1 MGDECRFCESVSPQG
16 ACFSHDKKVK
26 KTIRILYRLFTYI
39 YGTECTGPSGRAA
52 RPVFGD
58 RLYRRSTQIK
68 YTLPIKVHFTVP
80 SMGNGIIRLYDI
92 L

>member
-1 MGDECRFCESVSPQG
+1 MSVAFVRVSLHRVRVSPTI
-16 ACFSHDKKVK
+16 KKVK

>member
-1 MGDECRFCESVSPQG
+1 MKGKRHLRQAQGNIATSPENSRAGGGDIHTNSLG
-16 ACFSHDKKVK
+16 
-26 KTIRILYRLFTYI
+26 LFTYI

-68 YTLPIKVHFTVP
+68 YTLPIKVHFTY
-80 SMGNGIIRLYDI
+80 GTINGQWHHSTL
-92 L
+92 